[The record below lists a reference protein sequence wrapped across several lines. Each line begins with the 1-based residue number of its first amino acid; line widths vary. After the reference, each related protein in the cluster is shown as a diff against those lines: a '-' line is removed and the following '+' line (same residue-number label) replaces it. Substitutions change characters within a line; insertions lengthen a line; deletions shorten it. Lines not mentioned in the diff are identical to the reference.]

1 MAQVLSASTVP
12 RLENTVTSFRL
23 AQTPWLRALARQRRL
38 QQAQPSPTCL
48 NAAST
53 STRYNGGRSGRR
65 SRGGDHGQKESAR
78 RIRREGRAG
87 VTTEPASTVEITRLS
102 AMHMAHVLANVVGA
116 VLTRLPP
123 ELQQPMFDL
132 LRTSALESVEQVVS
146 SHPGETKRRVRDLTR
161 LYVTVALHR
170 VAGELGLEVTGGAGP
185 S

>member
-1 MAQVLSASTVP
+1 
-12 RLENTVTSFRL
+12 
-23 AQTPWLRALARQRRL
+23 
-38 QQAQPSPTCL
+38 
-48 NAAST
+48 
-53 STRYNGGRSGRR
+53 
-65 SRGGDHGQKESAR
+65 
-78 RIRREGRAG
+78 
-87 VTTEPASTVEITRLS
+87 
-102 AMHMAHVLANVVGA
+102 MHMAHVLANVVGA